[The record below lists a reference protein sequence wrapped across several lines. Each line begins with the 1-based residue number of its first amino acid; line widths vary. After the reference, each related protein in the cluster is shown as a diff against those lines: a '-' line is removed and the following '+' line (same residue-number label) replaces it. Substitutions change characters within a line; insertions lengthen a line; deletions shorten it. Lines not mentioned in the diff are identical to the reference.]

1 MKELREMTKAEVKAL
16 GGKMV
21 INVYSDFDEKLNG
34 HETEYG
40 KKPFAII
47 ALSIGKWYTDEDGLY
62 IHKTEYTTNTVLD
75 FICKGYSEEEARKMA
90 TNDKVTVT
98 SIYKAV

>member
-16 GGKMV
+16 DGKMV
-21 INVYSDFDEKLNG
+21 INVYSDFEEKING
-34 HETEYG
+34 RETKYG
-40 KKPFAII
+40 KKPFTII
-47 ALSIGKWYTDEDGLY
+47 ALSIGKWYTDDDGLY
-62 IHKTEYTTNTVLD
+62 INKRECTTNTVLD

-98 SIYKAV
+98 SIYKVV

>member
-16 GGKMV
+16 DGKMV
-21 INVYSDFDEKLNG
+21 INVYSDFEEKMSG
-34 HETEYG
+34 RETKYD

-47 ALSIGKWYTDEDGLY
+47 ALSCDKWYTDEDGLY
-62 IHKTEYTTNTVLD
+62 IQKGEYTTNTVLD
-75 FICKGYSEEEARKMA
+75 YICKGYSEEEASKMA

-98 SIYKAV
+98 HIYKVV